1 MRKYLFL
8 YSFICVFSVFM
19 GIATVGYVENQIK
32 VPELVQTFLNKK
44 GISIDDLKLN
54 PQLINQWKQDLY
66 RMRGKQLVQTQK
78 SKLPSR
84 ESSQNFGIPPDSYYQ
99 VIIDNNIFR
108 PLGYKKYKWTLKLE
122 LIGVMT
128 SADSSMNEAI
138 IISNHPKHR
147 TLNVKI
153 GDTFLEYTVTR
164 IEARRVSYTD
174 TNGEEQHLRLPSLF
188 GGNTASPKTEEK
200 K

>member
-8 YSFICVFSVFM
+8 LSFLCAFNVFM
-19 GIATVGYVENQIK
+19 GITTVGYEDNQEKI
-32 VPELVQTFLNKK
+32 PELVQTFLNKK
-44 GISIDDLKLN
+44 GISIDELKSN
-54 PQLINQWKQDLY
+54 PQLINQLKQDLY
-66 RMRGKQLVQTQK
+66 RMRSKQLAQTQK
-78 SKLPSR
+78 SKLHSQ
-84 ESSQNFGIPPDSYYQ
+84 ESSQNFGIPHDSYYQ

-128 SADSSMNEAI
+128 YADSSMNEAI
-138 IISNHPKHR
+138 ILSNHPKHR

-164 IEARRVSYTD
+164 IKARKISYT
-174 TNGEEQHLRLPSLF
+174 NKEGKEEHLNLPPLF
-188 GGNTASPKTEEK
+188 GGGTISPKREEK